1 MKKVIIYTDGSC
13 LGNPGRG
20 GWAAIL
26 CLVGSTARR
35 ELVGGARLTTNNRM
49 ELTAVIEALKALKKE
64 CDITLYT
71 DSRYVMDGVTKW
83 LPNWKKNNWRT
94 SNKKSEVKNIDL
106 WQTLD
111 SLLGRHQIQW
121 IWVKGHAGHPENERV
136 DTLAAPSL
144 SLSSLNLPQTP
155 TMHTPLLPK
164 KECHLQRSAATSGH
178 PDQNQPSPLFRY
190 GNNGDK

>member
-1 MKKVIIYTDGSC
+1 MYRVEIFTDGACS
-13 LGNPGRG
+13 GNPGPG
-20 GWAAIL
+20 GWGAIL
-26 CLVGSTARR
+26 RHKDTEKELSGGER
-35 ELVGGARLTTNNRM
+35 ETTNNRM
-49 ELTAVIEALKALKKE
+49 ELTAVIEALKALKKK

-121 IWVKGHAGHPENERV
+121 IWVKGHAGHPENERC
-136 DTLAAPSL
+136 DAL
-144 SLSSLNLPQTP
+144 
-155 TMHTPLLPK
+155 
-164 KECHLQRSAATSGH
+164 ATSAIKA
-178 PDQNQPSPLFRY
+178 L
-190 GNNGDK
+190 